1 MTALRVDIIPFQ
13 DHHQADIDLLMT
25 MVAKEFSDSI
35 FSPQSKTIKEVSL
48 LSTNKYWVALT
59 NNTVIGTIGFT
70 MLKNNI
76 IALKRMFLREE
87 FRGQGVS
94 KTLLDTVINFAID
107 NKVSSIY
114 LGTMTQ
120 FKAAQKFYEKH
131 GFEEIPKAALPLDF
145 PVNPVDTIFYRREL
159 NKIYR

>member
-1 MTALRVDIIPFQ
+1 MTALQVDIVPFQ
-13 DHHQADIDLLMT
+13 DHHQADIDVFMT
-25 MVAKEFSDSI
+25 MIANEFTDSI

-48 LSTNKYWVALT
+48 LPTDKYWVALIDGK
-59 NNTVIGTIGFT
+59 VIGTIGLSTFQ
-70 MLKNNI
+70 NNA
-76 IALKRMFLREE
+76 IALKRMFLNEA

-94 KTLLDTVINFAID
+94 KTLLDTVVNFAID

-131 GFEEIPKAALPLDF
+131 GFKRIPQTALPIEF
-145 PVNPVDTIFYRREL
+145 PVNPVDKIFYRRGL